1 MFNDKMLK
9 TTLRSA
15 LLGSALFAGAVQAA
29 GPMVVPVQRLS
40 MESAL
45 AIAQGAIEACREKG
59 IQIGVTVVDRGGH
72 PQVMLRDVL
81 APDLTIDI
89 SRKKAYTA
97 MSFMAATSALVGRF
111 EGAYAVAKHEP
122 LLVSAGGLPIE
133 AGGVFLGGVGVSG
146 APGGD
151 IDEECAR
158 AGIDAVAMDLEMAV
172 Q

>member
-1 MFNDKMLK
+1 MKKLL
-9 TTLRSA
+9 TAA
-15 LLGSALFAGAVQAA
+15 LLGSVVAA
-29 GPMVVPVQRLS
+29 AAPVHAEEAMIVGVQRMT
-40 MESAL
+40 METAL
-45 AIAQGAIEACREKG
+45 KVAQGAIEACRAKG
-59 IQIGVTVVDRGGH
+59 IQIGVTVVDRGGN

-111 EGAYAVAKHEP
+111 PGAYGVGKQET
-122 LLVSAGGLPIE
+122 LLISAGGLPIE

-158 AGIDAVAMDLEMAV
+158 AGMDAVVADLEMSM
-172 Q
+172 